1 MRSLSQESFFRRG
14 SVKEQKAR
22 KQTDFST
29 KTNRKYS
36 FTCCYEKEI
45 LRFSKDKVKI
55 EEKLCCPEPD
65 GDEPLHWI
73 VVGSPKKFFLLYKLL
88 LVRKLKQT
96 YKSQIQEGA

>member
-36 FTCCYEKEI
+36 FTCCYEK
-45 LRFSKDKVKI
+45 DKIKI

-73 VVGSPKKFFLLYKLL
+73 VVGSPKKFFLLYPVFNTRMIK
-88 LVRKLKQT
+88 RRP
-96 YKSQIQEGA
+96 

>member
-1 MRSLSQESFFRRG
+1 M
-14 SVKEQKAR
+14 EQKVR
-22 KQTDFST
+22 KQTNFSA
-29 KTNRKYS
+29 KTNRKS
-36 FTCCYEKEI
+36 SSTCCFIKEV
-45 LRFSKDKVKI
+45 LRFAKDKIKI

-73 VVGSPKKFFLLYKLL
+73 VVGSPKKFFLLHKLL

>member
-36 FTCCYEKEI
+36 FTCCYEK
-45 LRFSKDKVKI
+45 DKIKI

-73 VVGSPKKFFLLYKLL
+73 VVGSQGE
-88 LVRKLKQT
+88 RT
-96 YKSQIQEGA
+96 